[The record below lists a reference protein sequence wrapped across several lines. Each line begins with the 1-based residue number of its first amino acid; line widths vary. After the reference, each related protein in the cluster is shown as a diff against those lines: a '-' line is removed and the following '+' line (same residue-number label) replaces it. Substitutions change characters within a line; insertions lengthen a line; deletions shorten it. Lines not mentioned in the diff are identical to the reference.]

1 MSAGYAQVN
10 GLNMYYEEHGE
21 GEPLVLLHG
30 GLLTVEGSF
39 AAMLPE
45 LAKNFR
51 VIAPE
56 LQGHGHT
63 ADIDRPITV
72 DGLAE
77 DVRGLLDH
85 LGIERAAVFGFSL
98 GAFVA
103 LQLAME
109 HPGRVSALV
118 AASAP
123 FRPDGYHPEI
133 SDPELWETSELMPTA
148 DDYREMRET
157 YFRVAPDP
165 GHFGALTA
173 KTSKAVQGFPGWP
186 EERLR
191 GISVPTMVVVGDA
204 DFVTLEHAIEMRGL
218 IPGARLAVLPGTTH
232 QAVTR
237 RPELVPMVERFLS

>member
-10 GLNMYYEEHGE
+10 GLNMYYEEHGQ

-30 GLLTVEGSF
+30 GVLTVELSF

-51 VIAPE
+51 VVAPE

-63 ADIDRPITV
+63 ADIDRPIRV
-72 DGLAE
+72 DAMAE

-98 GAFVA
+98 GAFVG

-109 HPGRVSALV
+109 HPERVTALV

-123 FRPDGYHPEI
+123 FRPDGYHREI
-133 SDPELWETSELMPTA
+133 TDPELWETSELMPTEE
-148 DDYREMRET
+148 DFREMRDT
-157 YFRVAPDP
+157 YLRVAPDP
-165 GHFGALTA
+165 GRFGAFMA
-173 KTSKAVQGFPGWP
+173 RTSEAVQEFPGWP

-191 GISVPTMVVVGDA
+191 GLTVPTMVVVGDA

-232 QAVTR
+232 QTVTR